1 MMQTSAV
8 RLSDELGYWTPGLG
22 LIMMVAG
29 LPPWPEPS
37 SLSPRACPTS
47 CEITV
52 AMMLGHSRISVT
64 MDTYSHVLPHLQEE
78 AAAKMDALLAV
89 AG

>member
-1 MMQTSAV
+1 
-8 RLSDELGYWTPGLG
+8 
-22 LIMMVAG
+22 
-29 LPPWPEPS
+29 
-37 SLSPRACPTS
+37 
-47 CEITV
+47 
-52 AMMLGHSRISVT
+52 MMLGHSRISVT

>member
-8 RLSDELGYWTPGLG
+8 RLSAELGYRIPGLG
-22 LIMMVAG
+22 LTMIVAG

-37 SLSPRACPTS
+37 SLSPSACPTS

-52 AMMLGHSRISVT
+52 AMESAVPPRVVDDRCTSP
-64 MDTYSHVLPHLQEE
+64 TYAGP
-78 AAAKMDALLAV
+78 LLKLLFSSQDQ
-89 AG
+89 